1 MQAVVLAGGKGRRLA
16 PYTTILPKPLMPVGE
31 MPILEVV
38 ITQLRKQGFKEIIVA
53 VGYLSHLIE
62 SYFGDGTRF
71 GIKISY
77 SKEEEALGTAGP
89 LALIVDQLEE
99 HFLVLNGDLLTS
111 FRFDEF
117 LATHISKNVAA
128 TIATYPRTQHVDFGV
143 IESDDHDCL
152 KEYIE
157 KPSYQFSVSMGI
169 NALSREIVE
178 KHVVNR
184 GYVDI
189 PDLMLTIKN
198 SGQSVNCYSQ
208 PDCIW
213 LDVGRV
219 DDYQEAQTLF
229 EDKRMDLLNL

>member
-1 MQAVVLAGGKGRRLA
+1 MQAVVLAGGKGHRLA

-89 LALIVDQLEE
+89 LGLIVDQLEE

-117 LATHISKNVAA
+117 LATHINKNVAA

-143 IESDDHDCL
+143 IESDDNDCL

-198 SGQSVNCYSQ
+198 SGQSVYCYSQ

-219 DDYQEAQTLF
+219 DDYEEAQTLF

>member
-99 HFLVLNGDLLTS
+99 HFLCCV
-111 FRFDEF
+111 
-117 LATHISKNVAA
+117 
-128 TIATYPRTQHVDFGV
+128 
-143 IESDDHDCL
+143 
-152 KEYIE
+152 
-157 KPSYQFSVSMGI
+157 
-169 NALSREIVE
+169 
-178 KHVVNR
+178 
-184 GYVDI
+184 
-189 PDLMLTIKN
+189 
-198 SGQSVNCYSQ
+198 
-208 PDCIW
+208 
-213 LDVGRV
+213 
-219 DDYQEAQTLF
+219 
-229 EDKRMDLLNL
+229 